1 MDIVSTLTDP
11 KFLIKAFFCVS
22 LLFFILGSFQA
33 NADAVVSGVAVIVA
47 GATIAW
53 PPAQIAS
60 AAWLSV
66 LIANTRF
73 RCL

>member
-1 MDIVSTLTDP
+1 MQFDWTDP

-33 NADAVVSGVAVIVA
+33 SADSVISGIAVIVA

-53 PPAQIAS
+53 AIMEHKPDA
-60 AAWLSV
+60 
-66 LIANTRF
+66 
-73 RCL
+73 